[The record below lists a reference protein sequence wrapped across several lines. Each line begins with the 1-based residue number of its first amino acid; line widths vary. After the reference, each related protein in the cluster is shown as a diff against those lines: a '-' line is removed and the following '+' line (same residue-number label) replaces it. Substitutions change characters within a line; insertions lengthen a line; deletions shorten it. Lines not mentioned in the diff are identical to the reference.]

1 MSNVKRYSIIIATLF
16 IVVALGLGAFFSGI
30 IPGKA
35 AGTPVVFR
43 VNAAGDITAN
53 GTAIRVKGG
62 SWFGLQGRHEPST
75 DSVNPSGAPLEQ
87 YIGNVFWA
95 SSSRTYTGDAAEFKA
110 MGINVVRVP
119 VSPQTLTGTD
129 PQGMAPYLKNTAS
142 VVIPDSL
149 TALKT
154 VVQALDAQGIYVLLD
169 IHSCSNYVDWR
180 KGRLDAR
187 PPYVDATR
195 DNYDFKRE
203 DSSCSATNNP
213 STVTRIQAYDT
224 TKWIAN
230 LKQLAGFES
239 AWGVSNIIGIDIF
252 NEPWDYTW
260 ADWSSLISQAYT
272 AINSVNPNILIF
284 AEGISDT
291 ANNQDGTPT
300 TITAVPTGAAPSPNW
315 GGNLYEAGANPPAG
329 VPKSML
335 VFSPH
340 VYGISVFVGKQF
352 VDNSVPACVGL
363 SGDAAGDAKCPLLM
377 PSAATLAQGWDAQW
391 GYLKAQGYAVVIGEF
406 GGNFSWP
413 GGAASLRDQNRYSY
427 VTDHT
432 IDQKWQQAFVA
443 YLHSK
448 CINDTIYWSINPE
461 SGDTGGLYTSPY
473 NAVSNTGG
481 WGTWGGTDSAKL
493 SMLSTLW
500 NTAPGTTC
508 GSVTPVPTTPV
519 TPGVTPATATRTP
532 VTPVGNTPTRTR
544 TSTTGPS
551 LTPTRTATIGT
562 GPTVTRT
569 NTPVVVA
576 TTAVPPT
583 TPPGGACSPVTS
595 TITAPYTFDGAATSC
610 LQIATV
616 PSYINS
622 WNATTVSINGT
633 VITNLYVAAGSLPAK
648 ISGNYYIKFVSTVA
662 WAHIEIK

>member
-1 MSNVKRYSIIIATLF
+1 
-16 IVVALGLGAFFSGI
+16 
-30 IPGKA
+30 
-35 AGTPVVFR
+35 
-43 VNAAGDITAN
+43 
-53 GTAIRVKGG
+53 
-62 SWFGLQGRHEPST
+62 
-75 DSVNPSGAPLEQ
+75 
-87 YIGNVFWA
+87 
-95 SSSRTYTGDAAEFKA
+95 

-224 TKWIAN
+224 SKWLAN

-239 AWGVSNIIGIDIF
+239 TWGVSNIIGIDIF

-260 ADWSSLISQAYT
+260 AEWSSLISQAYT
-272 AINSVNPNILIF
+272 AINGVNPNILIF

-291 ANNQDGTPT
+291 AENQDGTPT

-315 GGNLYEAGANPPAG
+315 GGNLYEAGGAPPAG

-352 VDNSVPACVGL
+352 VDNSVAACVGL
-363 SGDAAGDAKCPLLM
+363 SGDAAGDAKCPLIM
-377 PSAATLAQGWDAQW
+377 PATSVLTPGWDAQW

-461 SGDTGGLYTSPY
+461 SGDTGGLYTTPY
-473 NAVSNTGG
+473 NATSNTGG

-508 GSVTPVPTTPV
+508 GTGPTVTPI
-519 TPGVTPATATRTP
+519 TPGVTPATPTRTPTP

-544 TSTTGPS
+544 TPTTGPS
-551 LTPTRTATIGT
+551 PTRTRT
-562 GPTVTRT
+562 PTVGTPIVATNTPITPVVATKT
-569 NTPVVVA
+569 NTPV
-576 TTAVPPT
+576 TPT
-583 TPPGGACSPVTS
+583 TPPGGACTPVTS
-595 TITAPYTFDGAATSC
+595 VVTAPYTLDGVATSC
-610 LQIATV
+610 LQIATI
-616 PSYINS
+616 PGYINS

-662 WAHIEIK
+662 WGHIEIK

>member
-1 MSNVKRYSIIIATLF
+1 MSKTKRFSLTAIVIIV
-16 IVVALGLGAFFSGI
+16 IVAMIGAGI
-30 IPGKA
+30 GFGQVRA

-43 VNAAGDITAN
+43 VNANGDITAN
-53 GTAIRVKGG
+53 GTAIRIKGG

-75 DSVNPSGAPLEQ
+75 DSVNPSGAPMEQ
-87 YIGNVFWA
+87 YMGNVFWA
-95 SSSRTYTGDAAEFKA
+95 SSSRTYTGDVAEFKS

-154 VVQALDAQGIYVLLD
+154 VVQDLDAAGIYVLLD

-180 KGRLDAR
+180 KGRFDAR

-213 STVTRIQAYDT
+213 STVTRIQAYDS

-230 LKQLAGFES
+230 LKTLAGYES
-239 AWGVSNIIGIDIF
+239 AWNVSNIIGIDIY

-260 ADWSSLISQAYT
+260 ADWKGYIEQAYT

-315 GGNLYEAGANPPAG
+315 GGNLYEAGATPPN

-335 VFSPH
+335 VFTPH

-352 VDNSVPACVGL
+352 VDNTVPACVGL
-363 SGDAAGDAKCPLLM
+363 SGDAAGDAKCPLIM

-406 GGNFSWP
+406 GGNMSWP
-413 GGAASLRDQNRYSY
+413 KGKASLRDQNRYSY
-427 VTDHT
+427 VTDTT
-432 IDQKWQQAFVA
+432 IDAKWQQAFVA

-461 SGDTGGLYTSPY
+461 SGDTGGLYTTPY
-473 NAVSNTGG
+473 DPVSNTGG
-481 WGTWGGTDSAKL
+481 WGTWGSTDSTKM
-493 SMLSTLW
+493 SMLATLW

-508 GSVTPVPTTPV
+508 GVVITP
-519 TPGVTPATATRTP
+519 
-532 VTPVGNTPTRTR
+532 
-544 TSTTGPS
+544 TTGPS
-551 LTPTRTATIGT
+551 LTPTRTPTAGIPVSTATRTRTPTT
-562 GPTVTRT
+562 GPSLTPTRT
-569 NTPVVVA
+569 LTAGITPTKTLTPVA
-576 TTAVPPT
+576 TTGTCTA
-583 TPPGGACSPVTS
+583 
-595 TITAPYTFDGAATSC
+595 ITAPFTKDGTGTLC
-610 LQIATV
+610 WQIATI

-622 WNATTVSINGT
+622 WNLTSLTVNG
-633 VITNLYVAAGSLPAK
+633 VNETNLYVATGSLPAK
-648 ISGNYYIKFVSTVA
+648 VNGLWTINYNSTVTWGHFEA
-662 WAHIEIK
+662 K